1 MILFTGSPA
10 TILQVGIN
18 EVIIIYLIAA
28 IIFWFIILF
37 YFSGIF
43 LIFFRHFSINFKF
56 TKMSGI

>member
-18 EVIIIYLIAA
+18 EVIIYLIVA
-28 IIFWFIILF
+28 IIFLVHHTLLF
-37 YFSGIF
+37 LWYF